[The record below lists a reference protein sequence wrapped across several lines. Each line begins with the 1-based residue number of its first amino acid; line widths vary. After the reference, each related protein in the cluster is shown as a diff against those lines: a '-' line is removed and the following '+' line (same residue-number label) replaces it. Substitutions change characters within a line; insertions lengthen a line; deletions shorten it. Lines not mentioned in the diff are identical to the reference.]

1 MATEIERE
9 RLRADLNASVDD
21 LTDAEIDDAFARAS
35 AQYGDGSPANLAA
48 VEAAAR
54 VVAIQQLLA
63 GAAKRADYG
72 QNASSEKRS
81 QVFDHL
87 MRLRA
92 IYEADLRAALDSAAQ
107 FGGLRRKPTRIEEY
121 PDA

>member
-1 MATEIERE
+1 MATEIQRE
-9 RLRADLNASVDD
+9 RLRGDLDAGDD
-21 LTDAEIDDAFARAS
+21 TLTDAEIDDAFARAIEQHGENS
-35 AQYGDGSPANLAA
+35 FA

-54 VVAIQQLLA
+54 VIAIGQLLA
-63 GAAKRADYG
+63 GASKRADTS
-72 QNASSEKRS
+72 QNESAEKRS

-87 MRLRA
+87 LRLRA
-92 IYEADLRAALDSAAQ
+92 IYEGDVKAASESAVG

>member
-1 MATEIERE
+1 MATEIQRE
-9 RLRADLNASVDD
+9 RLRGDLDADDQA

-35 AQYGDGSPANLAA
+35 DQYADNTFA
-48 VEAAAR
+48 VEASAR
-54 VVAIQQLLA
+54 VIAIGQLLA
-63 GAAKRADYG
+63 GASKRADYS
-72 QNASSEKRS
+72 QNESAEKRS

-92 IYEADLRAALDSAAQ
+92 IYESDLQDALGSAQ
-107 FGGLRRKPTRIEEY
+107 FGGLRRRPTRIEEY

>member
-1 MATEIERE
+1 MATETQRE
-9 RLRADLNASVDD
+9 RLRADLDADTD
-21 LTDAEIDDAFARAS
+21 ALTDPEIDEIFARATE
-35 AQYGDGSPANLAA
+35 QHGDDLAA
-48 VEAAAR
+48 VDAAAR
-54 VVAIQQLLA
+54 VLAIQQLMA

-87 MRLRA
+87 TRLRA
-92 IYEADLRAALDSAAQ
+92 IYEADLQAAL
-107 FGGLRRKPTRIEEY
+107 GGAVAYGKLRRKPSRIEEY

>member
-1 MATEIERE
+1 MATETERE
-9 RLRADLNASVDD
+9 RLRADLDASEDD
-21 LTDAEIDDAFARAS
+21 LTDAEIDDVFARAS
-35 AQYGDGSPANLAA
+35 AQYTENPAA

-54 VVAIQQLLA
+54 VMTIQQLLA

-92 IYEADLRAALDSAAQ
+92 IYEADLQMALDGGQPSVAW
-107 FGGLRRKPTRIEEY
+107 GGLRRKPTRVEEY

>member
-1 MATEIERE
+1 MATALQRE
-9 RLRADLNASVDD
+9 RLRGDLDAGEDT
-21 LTDAEIDDAFARAS
+21 LTDAEIDDTFARAE
-35 AQYGDGSPANLAA
+35 AQYNDNTGA

-63 GAAKRADYG
+63 GAAKRADYA
-72 QNASSEKRS
+72 QNESSERRS
-81 QVFDHL
+81 QVFEHL

-92 IYEADLRAALDSAAQ
+92 IYEADVQAALASQ
-107 FGGLRRKPTRIEEY
+107 VQWGGLRRKPSRIEEY

>member
-1 MATEIERE
+1 MATEIQRE
-9 RLRADLNASVDD
+9 RLRGDLDADEAA
-21 LTDAEIDDAFARAS
+21 LTDAEIDDAFARAVEQQGENS
-35 AQYGDGSPANLAA
+35 FA

-54 VVAIQQLLA
+54 VIAIGQLLA
-63 GAAKRADYG
+63 GASKRADST
-72 QNASSEKRS
+72 QNESAEKRS

-92 IYEADLRAALDSAAQ
+92 IYEGDLRTAAESAVQ